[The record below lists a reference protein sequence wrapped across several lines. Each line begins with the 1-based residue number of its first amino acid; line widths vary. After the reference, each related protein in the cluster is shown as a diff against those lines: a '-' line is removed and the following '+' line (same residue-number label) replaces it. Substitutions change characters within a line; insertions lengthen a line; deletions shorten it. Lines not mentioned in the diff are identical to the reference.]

1 MIEQEQKGNKREM
14 EAVVIK
20 NKMQKTVVVQIKRV
34 VKDVQFKKY
43 HTIKMKYK
51 AHDQKSE
58 CQIGDVVLIRQS
70 KPISKEK
77 RWAVVKVLQR
87 AAA

>member
-1 MIEQEQKGNKREM
+1 MNSNKHEM
-14 EAVVIK
+14 EAVVIG

-43 HTIKMKYK
+43 HTVKQKYK
-51 AHDQKSE
+51 AHDEKSE
-58 CQIGDVVLIRQS
+58 CQIGDVVLIRQT
-70 KPISKEK
+70 KPISREK
-77 RWAVVKVLQR
+77 RWAVVKVIQK